1 MTILQA
7 IQKTTEVIK
16 TWAENKFVANSA
28 IGSMASK
35 STVSKSDLASDVQ
48 TSLGKADTAL
58 QSFTEKDPT
67 VPSWAKASTK
77 PSYTKSEVGL
87 GNVDNVKQYSASNPP
102 PYPVSSV
109 NDKTG
114 VVELTLSDLGV
125 TATAA
130 ELNFVDGVTSSI
142 QTQLNGKAAS
152 SHGTHVTYSTTA
164 PVVAGTAAVG
174 SANTVAR
181 GDHVHPAQTS
191 VSGNAGTATKLAAS
205 VTVRTNLA
213 STSTA
218 SFDGS
223 TNITP
228 GVNGTLPVGN
238 GGTGYNSIT
247 DTAYTTARYRASSLH
262 SSDTKPSSN
271 GTITWV
277 YG

>member
-1 MTILQA
+1 
-7 IQKTTEVIK
+7 
-16 TWAENKFVANSA
+16 
-28 IGSMASK
+28 
-35 STVSKSDLASDVQ
+35 
-48 TSLGKADTAL
+48 
-58 QSFTEKDPT
+58 
-67 VPSWAKASTK
+67 
-77 PSYTKSEVGL
+77 
-87 GNVDNVKQYSASNPP
+87 
-102 PYPVSSV
+102 VSSV
-109 NDKTG
+109 NGKTG
-114 VVELTLSDLGV
+114 AVELTLSDMGV
-125 TATAA
+125 TATAT
-130 ELNFVDGVTSSI
+130 ELNYVDGVTSNVQTQLNGKEASGAAATALANAKTYTDGKIEAMVGKTTVADQISGAVASKQNTITGSATTITSTNLTAGRALVTNDSSKVAVSSVTSTELGYLSGVTSAI

-238 GGTGYNSIT
+238 GGTGYTSIT
-247 DTAYTTARYRASSLH
+247 DTTYTTARYRASSLH
-262 SSDTKPSSN
+262 SSATTPSSN
-271 GTITWV
+271 GVIAWV
-277 YG
+277 YE